1 MKRPA
6 IDPEHTPGHVLD
18 EPGEERLLGEI
29 SVVVLQKLG
38 GGLHELH
45 GHELEALVL
54 EPLDDLSA
62 DAAMDGVR
70 LDHDEGS
77 LGIAGHFVLYKVCNK
92 VICDIKH
99 QFYLLHPSV

>member
-18 EPGEERLLGEI
+18 EPGEERLLGEV

-45 GHELEALVL
+45 GHELESFVL
-54 EPLDDLSA
+54 KPLDDLPDNSA
-62 DAAMDGVR
+62 VDAIR
-70 LDHDEGS
+70 LDHDEGALS
-77 LGIAGHFVLYKVCNK
+77 ILVSHCGWL
-92 VICDIKH
+92 
-99 QFYLLHPSV
+99 